1 VKILATFLMITLVAL
16 LFMLPISTAVYDFR
30 TDDYEQTFYDLTTA
44 GTSENISLFKAI
56 YGADPNKCSF
66 ASDLATDNATPGTYY
81 DATSHVIQ
89 VNGLTAGGTRD
100 LTATYDV
107 NALSSVTA
115 LDVFLNMVPWLWY
128 LLLVA
133 VLGVSIFSIW
143 RRGEM

>member
-1 VKILATFLMITLVAL
+1 MKILATFLMITLVAL

-100 LTATYDV
+100 LTGCIPEHGAV
-107 NALSSVTA
+107 AL
-115 LDVFLNMVPWLWY
+115 VFASGGRAGCEHIQYMEK
-128 LLLVA
+128 
-133 VLGVSIFSIW
+133 G
-143 RRGEM
+143 

>member
-1 VKILATFLMITLVAL
+1 VKIVATFLMITLVAL
-16 LFMLPISTAVYDFR
+16 LFMLPISTAIYDYR
-30 TDDYEQTFYDLTTA
+30 TDPYEQTFYDLNSVGA
-44 GTSENISLFKAI
+44 SENISLFKPI

-66 ASDLATDNATPGTYY
+66 ASDLASDNATPGVYY

-100 LTATYDV
+100 LTATYPV
-107 NALSSVTA
+107 NALSSVAA

-133 VLGVSIFSIW
+133 VLGVAIFSIW